1 MASLLAYP
9 CLDFLVSIIRR
20 LKAGRSPFSADND
33 HLHNRLHRQLKRVIK
48 SRVLSNSL
56 TGLIISASSAGLTL
70 FAFMDS
76 WWLPNSPE
84 WIILFTA
91 EIMLYA
97 VAFKLTTDESSAT
110 QFAEPL

>member
-1 MASLLAYP
+1 
-9 CLDFLVSIIRR
+9 
-20 LKAGRSPFSADND
+20 
-33 HLHNRLHRQLKRVIK
+33 
-48 SRVLSNSL
+48 
-56 TGLIISASSAGLTL
+56 
-70 FAFMDS
+70 MDS

-84 WIILFTA
+84 WIILFTT